1 MTINHTD
8 IFDKQGNVILN
19 EKVFA
24 YLKKYCP
31 TAVRSIERIS
41 KNKELF
47 TRPDSVVDGEI
58 TLFIPG
64 AFNSLA
70 DLVKNIDSAP
80 APVAQRSSFD
90 TRVGKEVLESASKE
104 FEDRVSKAPNVL
116 GIKTENNG
124 SISASKNLAWD
135 PSKHNR
141 MVEGNGPAM
150 CDRKPDDYPE
160 NCDCDRCQFM
170 FNCNTSCDCVDE
182 LDYDYLIRKSPDNI
196 IINFVHL
203 VADLVAN
210 NVTDIP
216 NIAWIIDEHS
226 ATWEDEKDFINSKDA
241 AWLKKY
247 VFNIVK
253 NRYNG
258 IVDKECLIEY
268 MEHTLSY
275 VYAETLLHTKRN
287 LQHEELTANNENGFW
302 TIVSRVLCKLACDE
316 YLLEWHN
323 VVMTRKGYNRVAKIV
338 LDMQQIANARAIGV
352 TYHNGLTLPKRWDIW
367 DK

>member
-1 MTINHTD
+1 MTITHTD
-8 IFDKQGNVILN
+8 IFDKQGNIILN
-19 EKVFA
+19 EKVLA

-31 TAVRSIERIS
+31 QAVRSIARIS

-64 AFNSLA
+64 AFDSLA
-70 DLVKNIDSAP
+70 DLVKNIDNAP

-90 TRVGKEVLESASKE
+90 TRVGKETH
-104 FEDRVSKAPNVL
+104 EDTGKKFRATVSKVL
-116 GIKTENNG
+116 NDVRLEAEKISDKAENDKRPDD
-124 SISASKNLAWD
+124 SKKCAWD

-141 MVEGNGPAM
+141 MTECNGPAM
-150 CDRKPDDYPE
+150 CDSESEDYSE
-160 NCDCDRCQFM
+160 N
-170 FNCNTSCDCVDE
+170 CDCVDE
-182 LDYDYLIRKSPDNI
+182 LDSDYLIRKSPDNI
-196 IINFVHL
+196 LINFVHL

-216 NIAWIIDEHS
+216 DIAWIIDEHS
-226 ATWEDEKDFINSKDA
+226 ATWEDEEGFINSKDA

-247 VFNIVK
+247 MFNVVK

-258 IVDKECLIEY
+258 LVDKECLIKHITE
-268 MEHTLSY
+268 LISY
-275 VYAETLLHTKRN
+275 IYAEALLHTKCKA
-287 LQHEELTANNENGFW
+287 QHEALTSKNEHNFW
-302 TIVSRVLCKLACDE
+302 TIVARVLCKLVCDE

-323 VVMTRKGYNRVAKIV
+323 VVMTRKGYNRITKIV
-338 LDMQQIANARAIGV
+338 LDMQQIANARALGV
-352 TYHNGLTLPKRWDIW
+352 SYNNGLTLPKRWDIW